1 MGIFRFIGEGLGR
14 LWRVANFWRISPVE
28 GVRTGSAL
36 AGGLM
41 FLFMLFLII
50 GVVLVML
57 GFDLGQ
63 VDAWLERQYGWLD
76 LVGKIA
82 LRIILGLTLIA
93 CVALVASLLFE
104 RKTRGTPGWLGTIA
118 IILGCLMVSY
128 CSAVNIFAPLD

>member
-1 MGIFRFIGEGLGR
+1 MGIFRFISEGLGR
-14 LWRVANFWRISPVE
+14 LWRVANFWRISPIE
-28 GVRTGSAL
+28 GVRTGSPL

-41 FLFMLFLII
+41 FLFLLFFVI
-50 GVVLVML
+50 GVVLVTL

-63 VDAWLERQYGWLD
+63 VDAWLEGQYGWMD
-76 LVGKIA
+76 FVGKIA
-82 LRIILGLTLIA
+82 LRIWLGFMLLA
-93 CVALVASLLFE
+93 CVALVWSLLFE